1 MHTLAYIGFD
11 LAVSTPRDT
20 SAYIAMTFMARIHR
34 DTSFQSRFGRQRCI
48 SMYLTLPCGYIDFD
62 SAVSTH
68 RHTSAYID
76 SDFDSQGYISIHR
89 HDVYGEDT
97 SGYIVSKSFRPSA
110 MYLDV
115 SHITMRIH

>member
-62 SAVSTH
+62 TQ
-68 RHTSAYID
+68 AYI
-76 SDFDSQGYISIHR
+76 GIHR
-89 HDVYGEDT
+89 GTSVYIGSTLQCICRCISMYPDVCRCMPMEVTD
-97 SGYIVSKSFRPSA
+97 VCRCMA
-110 MYLDV
+110 MYPDTL
-115 SHITMRIH
+115 I